1 MKEKTFN
8 AACVLLV
15 LLSLSFAERANIS
28 VQVPVNDVTV
38 YSNGVAF
45 VKRSNISDL
54 AGGEISL
61 LIKNFTSSAAIDSI
75 SVYDDKGEVREIT
88 QYELIRKKNETKYL
102 TFEEILNGSIGTS
115 IRALTKNGW
124 ENGTLSWFSSDRLGI
139 ESDDRF
145 VILKF
150 EDVEELET
158 TASKYKK
165 EVEVNETESGLRIDE
180 RSTAGTHKLSLSYL
194 VPGVSWNADYKYYIA
209 SDEKNGEGAL
219 QAWAGVSN
227 NAGEDW
233 ENVTLKVVVGYPH
246 MLSYAVTNLQKRI
259 NQFTNTGGME
269 YAPEAAPSIVSD
281 FVSAFLGEYY
291 VYTLKEP
298 VTLKNGETRHLALFD
313 NSVRFKREYIW
324 DTTWERPHK
333 VYKLN
338 NSLNESWAAGTAR
351 IYLAGDFIG
360 EDRITYTAKGKEA
373 EVTVADVPEIVVK
386 KQVNSTTGQE
396 YRTSRTTTYKV
407 SLTIENR
414 KDEKI
419 ELSVRDWMNSG
430 DAVILVTSDPPAER
444 KEQNKLDWKIS
455 LEKGESTTIDYTY
468 TVTNYYYY

>member
-15 LLSLSFAERANIS
+15 LLSVSSAERANIS

-45 VKRSNISDL
+45 VKRSNILDL

-75 SVYDDKGEVREIT
+75 SVYDDKGGVREIT

-139 ESDDRF
+139 KSDGRF

-165 EVEVNETESGLRIDE
+165 EVEVNETERGLRIDE
-180 RSTAGTHKLSLSYL
+180 SSNAGSHKISLSYL
-194 VPGVSWNADYKYYIA
+194 VPGVSWNANYKYYLTADGI
-209 SDEKNGEGAL
+209 SGDGTL

-233 ENVTLKVVVGYPH
+233 ENVKLKVVVGYPH
-246 MLSYAVTNLQKRI
+246 MLSYYSAARDIAKQLTNA
-259 NQFTNTGGME
+259 GGMV
-269 YAPEAAPSIVSD
+269 YAAEAAPSVVSS

-298 VTLKNGETRHLALFD
+298 VTLKNGETRHLTLFD

-373 EVTVADVPEIVVK
+373 EVTVADVPEVVVK

-396 YRTSRTTTYKV
+396 YQTSRTTTYKV
-407 SLTIENR
+407 SLSIENR

-444 KEQNKLDWKIS
+444 KEQNKLEWKIS
-455 LEKGESTTIDYTY
+455 LEKGESKTIDYTY